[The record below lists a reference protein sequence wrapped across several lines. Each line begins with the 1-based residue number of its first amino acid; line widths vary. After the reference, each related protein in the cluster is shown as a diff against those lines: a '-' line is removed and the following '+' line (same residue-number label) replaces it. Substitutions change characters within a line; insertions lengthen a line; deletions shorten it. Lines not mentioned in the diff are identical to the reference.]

1 MAVIK
6 HKNIK
11 TYDKLMKELD
21 IVLSEK
27 RISYAQFAIKIGM
40 QTVAFYNRYKI
51 YGFQLEDMV
60 RFVAF
65 AKELPPNMIKCI
77 RCAKEFMPKAKSV
90 KRAFC
95 DECRAELRRK
105 DSSADSLKFRYP
117 SWVNSINNVEIRRL
131 VEQEFHIDEETAL
144 QMSKAGGADEAKMIR
159 AKRWHTPSTYYS
171 SLFSSISSASHKEH
185 N

>member
-6 HKNIK
+6 QKNIK
-11 TYDKLMKELD
+11 AYDKLMKELD
-21 IVLSEK
+21 VVLSEK
-27 RISYAQFAIKIGM
+27 RISYAQFAIKMGM

-60 RFVAF
+60 KFVAF

-95 DECRAELRRK
+95 DECREELRK
-105 DSSADSLKFRYP
+105 KESSGDSLKFRYP
-117 SWVNSINNVEIRRL
+117 SWVNSINNTEIRRL
-131 VEQEFHIDEETAL
+131 VEQEFHIDENTAME
-144 QMSKAGGADEAKMIR
+144 MSKATGAEEAKMIR
-159 AKRWHTPSTYYS
+159 AERWQTPSSYYTSLYS
-171 SLFSSISSASHKEH
+171 SINVLKQKRDH
-185 N
+185 

>member
-1 MAVIK
+1 MASVK
-6 HKNIK
+6 QKNIK
-11 TYDKLMKELD
+11 AYDKLMKELD
-21 IVLSEK
+21 TILNEK

-77 RCAKEFMPKAKSV
+77 RCSREFLPKAKSV

-95 DECRAELRRK
+95 EECREELRK
-105 DSSADSLKFRYP
+105 KESAGDSLKFRYP
-117 SWVNSINNVEIRRL
+117 AWVNSISDPEVKKL
-131 VEQEFHIDEETAL
+131 VEQEFHIDEDTAL
-144 QMSKAGGADEAKMIR
+144 EMSKADGAEEAKMIR
-159 AKRWHTPSTYYS
+159 AERWQEPSSYYT
-171 SLFSSISSASHKEH
+171 SLFSSISALMSKGRH
-185 N
+185 